1 MGNNAVLRYLSKAD
15 DVYSMTKGKML
26 IQLLIWHRWKT
37 MNKSNHKHTSFWNI
51 IQKLSFA
58 VFFVCVSYL
67 IVSTVFFSWT
77 TPINGIERWGGPQRF
92 MSNSG
97 IVLVAAVVSLIIVF
111 ISTKLKNKN

>member
-1 MGNNAVLRYLSKAD
+1 MQYCDIFPKQMMLWCDEK
-15 DVYSMTKGKML
+15 KGRMP

-58 VFFVCVSYL
+58 VFFVCVAYL
-67 IVSTVFFSWT
+67 IASTVFFSWT

-97 IVLVAAVVSLIIVF
+97 IVLVIAIVSVMIVF

>member
-1 MGNNAVLRYLSKAD
+1 
-15 DVYSMTKGKML
+15 
-26 IQLLIWHRWKT
+26 
-37 MNKSNHKHTSFWNI
+37 MNKDNHKHNAFWNI
-51 IQKLSFA
+51 MKKLSFA
-58 VFFVCVSYL
+58 VFFVCVSSL